1 MIEAKFEY
9 SHGFIKELNTSTMKT
24 YNLIGQIALFLIL
37 CGVAIMFAVARNIL
51 LGVLASVTFVVLLVG
66 FISANKSVER
76 SNRGL
81 LGQQINLSFAE
92 SELIMTANLGK
103 ETLYTA
109 KFDYATV
116 KSVKVKSNLMYIKF
130 DKNSVVVV
138 PKSAFKTEAEFVKA
152 LERVSNNYVM

>member
-9 SHGFIKELNTSTMKT
+9 SH
-24 YNLIGQIALFLIL
+24 
-37 CGVAIMFAVARNIL
+37 
-51 LGVLASVTFVVLLVG
+51 G

-116 KSVKVKSNLMYIKF
+116 KSVKVKSSLIYIKF

-138 PKSAFKTEAEFVKA
+138 PKSAFKTEADFVKA